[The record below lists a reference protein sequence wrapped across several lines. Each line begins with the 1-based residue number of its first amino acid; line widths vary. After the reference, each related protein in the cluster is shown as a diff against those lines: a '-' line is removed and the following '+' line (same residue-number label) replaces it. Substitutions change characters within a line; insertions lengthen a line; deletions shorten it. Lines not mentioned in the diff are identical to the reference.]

1 MKRIS
6 LLLTVLVSL
15 SLACSLGGL
24 TGNGKDAAAPTEP
37 PPQSEKR
44 CGDGVCDGP
53 ENVNNCPQD
62 CKEVSDTGEA
72 DEPAEEREVEA
83 EAEAA
88 PGGGAA
94 SDYGVLYHIIKHSV
108 TSNEM
113 SGTKCYM
120 FNFREFLDGGYVQPD
135 GSGNEILE
143 LKDFPTSVITSK
155 RYDQYYYISSPNNP
169 VMDQFGIGIFNWDV
183 EGQTLWA
190 ADFEHD
196 ASKEIA
202 ASSGGEFPGGVASAP
217 GNRSLLYP
225 MTKQGTTEEGQAG
238 GFMPG
243 KSNPFLS
250 DSSLVITGPNGDG
263 LTGVLSGAYNRQLF
277 DSFADFSP
285 DGESFYTIARE
296 GQGFKFVKISLG
308 SGAVSDFAEVFPGFD
323 WGSLNWDEF
332 FPPADD
338 FAYASFSISPDEK
351 RLLAYKNVFT
361 ANLDNPCFS
370 AAKHNLWVLNL
381 ETGVIERFEN
391 RDGYVSE
398 FDWKGDSSAFA
409 LAVIGNSGCYPDYL
423 DSWIEILDRDG
434 RNESKL
440 VEEPKSKITTMAW
453 SPDDKTIVYD
463 VYGTDFVG
471 RLKLVEVASTNVRE
485 IVDTQTLG
493 YETSRTE
500 PVTLLFADWVAEK

>member
-1 MKRIS
+1 MKRMSII
-6 LLLTVLVSL
+6 LIILISL

-24 TGNGKDAAAPTEP
+24 TGGGDEAAAPTEP

-53 ENVNNCPQD
+53 ENVNNCPED
-62 CKEVSDTGEA
+62 CKDVSNTGEA
-72 DEPAEEREVEA
+72 DEPAEEREGEA
-83 EAEAA
+83 KTEA
-88 PGGGAA
+88 PQGGDAA
-94 SDYGVLYHIIKHSV
+94 SDYGILYHIIKHSV

-113 SGTKCYM
+113 SGTKCYL

-135 GSGNEILE
+135 GSGNQILE
-143 LKDFPTSVITSK
+143 LKDRPTSVVTSK

-169 VMDQFGIGIFNWDV
+169 VMDQFGMSMFNWDV

-190 ADFEHD
+190 ASFGGD
-196 ASKEIA
+196 SPMEIA

-217 GNRSLLYP
+217 GNRYRLYP
-225 MTKQGTTEEGQAG
+225 LTKRGAAGEGQAG

-243 KSNPFLS
+243 KMNPFLS
-250 DSSLVITGPNGDG
+250 DSSLIIAGPDG
-263 LTGVLSGAYNRQLF
+263 GGIKGVLSAAYNRQLF
-277 DSFADFSP
+277 DSFADFSL

-296 GQGFKFVKISLG
+296 GDGFKFVKIGLG
-308 SGAVSDFAEVFPGFD
+308 SGAVSDFGEVFPGFD
-323 WGSLNWDEF
+323 WRSLNWDEF
-332 FPPADD
+332 FPPSDD
-338 FAYASFSISPDEK
+338 FAYASFTISPDET

-370 AAKHNLWVLNL
+370 AATHNLWVLNL

-391 RDGYVSE
+391 REGYVSE
-398 FDWKGDSSAFA
+398 ADWKGDSTEFA
-409 LAVIGNSGCYPDYL
+409 LAVVGNSGCYPDYF

-434 RNESKL
+434 RNASRL
-440 VEEPKSKITTMAW
+440 VEEPKSKITTMGW
-453 SPDDKTIVYD
+453 SPDDKTIAYD

-471 RLKLVEVASTNVRE
+471 RLKLVEVANASVRE
-485 IVDTQTLG
+485 IINTQTLG
-493 YETSRTE
+493 YEISQTE

>member
-1 MKRIS
+1 MKVKIALPLIALV
-6 LLLTVLVSL
+6 LLA
-15 SLACSLGGL
+15 LACNLVG
-24 TGNGKDAAAPTEP
+24 AEAAPTQEP
-37 PPQSEKR
+37 LPTETPPQSEKR

-72 DEPAEEREVEA
+72 DEPETDQG
-83 EAEAA
+83 
-88 PGGGAA
+88 GGGA
-94 SDYGVLYHIIKHSV
+94 SNGGILYHIIKHSV

-143 LKDFPTSVITSK
+143 LKDHPTSVVTSK
-155 RYDQYYYISSPNNP
+155 RYDRYYYISSPNYP

-190 ADFEHD
+190 AGFEGG

-202 ASSGGEFPGGVASAP
+202 ASSGGEFPGGVATAP
-217 GNRSLLYP
+217 GNRYLLYP
-225 MTKQGTTEEGQAG
+225 MTKRSAAGEGQAG

-250 DSSLVITGPNGDG
+250 DSSLVIVGPNGDG
-263 LTGVLSGAYNRQLF
+263 LTGVLSGTYNRQLF

-296 GQGFKFVKISLG
+296 GQGFKFVKIGLG

-323 WGSLNWDEF
+323 WGLLNWDEF

-338 FAYASFSISPDEK
+338 FSYANFTISPDEK
-351 RLLAYKNVFT
+351 RLLAYKNIFT
-361 ANLDNPCFS
+361 AHLDNPCFS
-370 AAKHNLWVLNL
+370 AATHNLWLLNL

-398 FDWKGDSSAFA
+398 ADWKGDSSAFA
-409 LAVIGNSGCYPDYL
+409 LAVIGSSGCYPDYL

-434 RNESKL
+434 RNESTL

-453 SPDDKTIVYD
+453 SPDDMTIVYD

-471 RLKLVEVASTNVRE
+471 RLKLVDVAGANVRE
-485 IVDTQTLG
+485 IIDTQTLG
-493 YETSRTE
+493 YEASRTE